1 MIGLFCFDG
10 PIYKDKDGIYC
21 SVTLT
26 NEMFNRYF
34 DVVDKLVV
42 IIRTFN
48 INKSY
53 TELNM
58 KPLDL
63 DKIKVIEVENINN
76 IKGFII
82 GKRIFEK
89 KIENTVKNSDMIFA
103 RMPSIISNS
112 VLKVA
117 IKLKKDYLVEVGGC
131 AWDSYWN
138 HGILGKIVAPIMYY
152 NEKKYISNAK
162 FATYVTKHF
171 LQKRYPNSNDS
182 INCSNVYLM
191 PENDSILLERIN
203 KIKKMNFDKIILGQA
218 VNSIDVKYKGEQ
230 LILKAMQ
237 KLINSGFNIEYQ
249 VVGPGNGEYLRKTA
263 KKYGIQENLKLLGTK
278 TKDEIFKWNKQIDI
292 YVQPSK
298 QEGLPRSVIEAM
310 SMGCPCVGSNIAGI
324 PELLDSDCLF
334 NPNDNS
340 DIVITLEK
348 LIDKEKLLKNAYRN
362 FNVAKEYQMKVINE
376 RRKLFFIKYK
386 NYIANKTKV

>member
-152 NEKKYISNAK
+152 NEKNM
-162 FATYVTKHF
+162 FQMQN
-171 LQKRYPNSNDS
+171 LQRMS
-182 INCSNVYLM
+182 L
-191 PENDSILLERIN
+191 
-203 KIKKMNFDKIILGQA
+203 
-218 VNSIDVKYKGEQ
+218 
-230 LILKAMQ
+230 
-237 KLINSGFNIEYQ
+237 NIFC
-249 VVGPGNGEYLRKTA
+249 K
-263 KKYGIQENLKLLGTK
+263 
-278 TKDEIFKWNKQIDI
+278 
-292 YVQPSK
+292 
-298 QEGLPRSVIEAM
+298 SVI
-310 SMGCPCVGSNIAGI
+310 
-324 PELLDSDCLF
+324 L
-334 NPNDNS
+334 
-340 DIVITLEK
+340 IVMIVLTVLMC
-348 LIDKEKLLKNAYRN
+348 I
-362 FNVAKEYQMKVINE
+362 
-376 RRKLFFIKYK
+376 
-386 NYIANKTKV
+386 